1 MEELA
6 FWGRYGI
13 DSKTLQRFRV
23 KSLFRFD
30 SVSNQEKPYTLRS
43 TVREAMFCYAMGAFV
58 KVYRPFST
66 IRFLYAGNKTDDYV
80 FGFEQLPNK
89 GDMLFITGGEKDV
102 MSLVA
107 HGFHAICFNS
117 ETAQIPENIVESL
130 RLRLRFRHITLLYD
144 TDETSKRESERQAE
158 QLAGYTMCSIPRFP
172 FKAAKAKKT
181 SPTTSN

>member
-13 DSKTLQRFRV
+13 DTKTLQRFRV
-23 KSLFRFD
+23 KSLSRFE
-30 SVSNQEKPYTLRS
+30 SVSNQGKSYTLRS
-43 TVREAMFCYAMGAFV
+43 TVREPMFCYAMGAFV

-102 MSLVA
+102 MSLAA

-117 ETAQIPENIVESL
+117 ETAQIPENIIESL
-130 RLRLRFRHITLLYD
+130 HLRFRNIILLVRY
-144 TDETSKRESERQAE
+144 
-158 QLAGYTMCSIPRFP
+158 G
-172 FKAAKAKKT
+172 
-181 SPTTSN
+181 